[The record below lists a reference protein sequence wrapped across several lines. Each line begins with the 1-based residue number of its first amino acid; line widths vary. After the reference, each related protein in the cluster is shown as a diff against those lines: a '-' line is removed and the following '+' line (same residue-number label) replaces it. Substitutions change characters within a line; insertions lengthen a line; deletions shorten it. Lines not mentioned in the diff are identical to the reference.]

1 MREVMYFFHYS
12 YQQRMQ
18 EHITKHSPA
27 LGKDAV
33 YTKTVSL
40 YININIILI
49 FQFFSSI

>member
-1 MREVMYFFHYS
+1 
-12 YQQRMQ
+12 MQ

-40 YININIILI
+40 YKYKYNFNISV
-49 FQFFSSI
+49 FFFNLVKNQ